1 MNSVLTN
8 LSIVEGSTQSSQT
21 RERDKKSQVG
31 KKKEEEEENC
41 PGHCSITGKRC
52 HDQGSSYVVLI
63 SSFVRL
69 FNMFS
74 Q

>member
-31 KKKEEEEENC
+31 KKKKEEENC

-63 SSFVRL
+63 SFFVKL